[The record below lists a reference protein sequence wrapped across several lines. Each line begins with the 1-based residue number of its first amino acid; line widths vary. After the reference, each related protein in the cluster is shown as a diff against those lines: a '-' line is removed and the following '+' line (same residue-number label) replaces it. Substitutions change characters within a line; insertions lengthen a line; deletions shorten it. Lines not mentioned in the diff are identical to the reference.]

1 MSRRKSQHPKG
12 SPDSARAQSGFTL
25 VEVLVSLILSMIA
38 MVGVI
43 ALYRSQT
50 NASSFSRRNTEAT
63 MLAEDQLEKLR
74 TQNSLGSATTT
85 NLDETGKTGGPFTRS
100 HEVTLGTAT
109 YDEIK
114 VSVTWKEEGVDKTVT
129 LLGRRNK

>member
-1 MSRRKSQHPKG
+1 MSRRKSE
-12 SPDSARAQSGFTL
+12 QSGFTL

-50 NASSFSRRNTEAT
+50 NASSFSRHNTEAT

-74 TQNSLGSATTT
+74 TQNTLGSATTT
-85 NLDETGKTGGPFTRS
+85 NLDETGKTGGPFTRF
-100 HEVTLGTAT
+100 HEVKAGTAE
-109 YDEIK
+109 YDEIEVT
-114 VSVTWKEEGVDKTVT
+114 VSWTEEGSAKSVK

>member
-1 MSRRKSQHPKG
+1 MARRKRRSQG
-12 SPDSARAQSGFTL
+12 GFTL

-50 NASSFSRRNTEAT
+50 NASSFSRRSGEAT

-74 TQNSLGSATTT
+74 TRPSGPTTGT
-85 NLDETGKTGGPFTRS
+85 ASGLDETGKAGGIFTRTFEITQPS
-100 HEVTLGTAT
+100 LN

-114 VSVTWKEEGVDKTVT
+114 VIVSWTEEGVTKSVTVF
-129 LLGRRNK
+129 GRRNL

>member
-1 MSRRKSQHPKG
+1 MSRRKRSR
-12 SPDSARAQSGFTL
+12 SRAQGGFTL
-25 VEVLVSLILSMIA
+25 VEVLVSLVLSMIA

-74 TQNSLGSATTT
+74 TQNALGSATTT
-85 NLDETGKTGGPFTRS
+85 NLDETGKTGGPFTRF
-100 HEVTLGTAT
+100 HDVTVGTAS

-114 VSVTWKEEGVDKTVT
+114 VTVSWTEEGSNKSVT